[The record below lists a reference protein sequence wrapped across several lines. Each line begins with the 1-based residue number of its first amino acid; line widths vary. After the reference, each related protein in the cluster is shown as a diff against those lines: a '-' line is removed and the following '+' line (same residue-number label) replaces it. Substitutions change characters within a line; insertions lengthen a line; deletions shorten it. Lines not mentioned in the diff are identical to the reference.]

1 MLGIAFVATEL
12 LHDHNW
18 EERCPRNNSLVLH
31 REYEIGMIFPHL
43 FFFPQKMRHERLQ
56 LILHYLC

>member
-43 FFFPQKMRHERLQ
+43 FFFLRK
-56 LILHYLC
+56 

>member
-31 REYEIGMIFPHL
+31 REYEIGMISSPPP
-43 FFFPQKMRHERLQ
+43 FFFSSEMET
-56 LILHYLC
+56 